1 METNLEDASPEDL
14 MAQLAAQFGGITATL
29 EASQK
34 AFEKARSK
42 HFHAADYI
50 FTSSGSQVNRKNK
63 REIYLSYVFIAN
75 FRTNMVHLQAFCS
88 SLKLIYMIN
97 INKYT
102 LKIYK

>member
-50 FTSSGSQVNRKNK
+50 FTSSGSKVNRKNK
-63 REIYLSYVFIAN
+63 IRNIFIICIYCEFSNEYG
-75 FRTNMVHLQAFCS
+75 TS
-88 SLKLIYMIN
+88 SGILLKFKVNIYD
-97 INKYT
+97 KY
-102 LKIYK
+102 K